1 MAWTEIT
8 RGKYKR
14 DEQRY
19 ESDTAAAEWA
29 LIEPHMPPPA
39 PRGRTREVS
48 LRDVVN
54 AIFYIAQSGCQWRM
68 LPKDFPPYGSVSIR
82 ATVPV
87 RYPASSSP
95 PPPYT
100 HTERNRQFQAS
111 QGCSR
116 TASAPGTTQ
125 NAPGPPTDQSS
136 YSVEGGHIGRWR
148 RMERQPDRRR
158 RRHQHRHGGANPPTI
173 GGRRL

>member
-48 LRDVVN
+48 LRDVVD

-68 LPKDFPPYGSVSIR
+68 LPKDFPPYS
-82 ATVPV
+82 TVQ
-87 RYPASSSP
+87 RYFYAWRDDGRWKTINHILLMDAREAAGRKASP
-95 PPPYT
+95 T
-100 HTERNRQFQAS
+100 AGVIECLFVD
-111 QGCSR
+111 R
-116 TASAPGTTQ
+116 TRHPLRSLLQPMVALKLAPG
-125 NAPGPPTDQSS
+125 
-136 YSVEGGHIGRWR
+136 
-148 RMERQPDRRR
+148 
-158 RRHQHRHGGANPPTI
+158 
-173 GGRRL
+173 